1 MGQHLSNHLL
11 RYLHLLISL
20 LTSDSLNSLL
30 LGLQLFCGSYLPVV
44 LQVANNAKK
53 VLKQGNYDEFAKMLS
68 VHSGK

>member
-1 MGQHLSNHLL
+1 MHAIHLS

-44 LQVANNAKK
+44 LQVG
-53 VLKQGNYDEFAKMLS
+53 Q
-68 VHSGK
+68 

>member
-1 MGQHLSNHLL
+1 MLNHGFVLDMGQNLSIHLL

-44 LQVANNAKK
+44 LQV
-53 VLKQGNYDEFAKMLS
+53 G
-68 VHSGK
+68 

>member
-1 MGQHLSNHLL
+1 MLHSIMVLFFIRGKISLMFAIHLL

-44 LQVANNAKK
+44 LQV
-53 VLKQGNYDEFAKMLS
+53 G
-68 VHSGK
+68 